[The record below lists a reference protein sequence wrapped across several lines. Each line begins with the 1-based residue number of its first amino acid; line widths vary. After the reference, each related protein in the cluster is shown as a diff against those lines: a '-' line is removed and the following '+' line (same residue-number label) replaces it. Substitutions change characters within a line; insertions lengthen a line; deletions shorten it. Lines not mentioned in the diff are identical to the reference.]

1 MQNTEVGG
9 GSRQELSTCKL
20 DNIRGLKTMPFLA
33 NESPGKLSVDLS

>member
-20 DNIRGLKTMPFLA
+20 DNIRGLKTMSFLA
-33 NESPGKLSVDLS
+33 NDSTGKFGVDLS

>member
-20 DNIRGLKTMPFLA
+20 DNIRGLKTMSFLA
-33 NESPGKLSVDLS
+33 NESPEKLSVDLS